1 MIKNIENYKWLFI
14 SSSFSA
20 LTIFIIKYY
29 NQNAF
34 NWLLLFAIL
43 SECGLIYGYIQ
54 ILNYGDILSQ
64 FSLVKIIAILLV
76 AIPSILFSWTKL
88 TTAKIFGIL
97 FGIIAI
103 YLLK

>member
-1 MIKNIENYKWLFI
+1 MINIQNYKWLLI
-14 SSSFSA
+14 SAFFSA
-20 LTIFIIKYY
+20 LTITIIKFYE
-29 NQNAF
+29 NNSH

-54 ILNYGDILSQ
+54 LLKSNDILTQ
-64 FSLVKIIAILLV
+64 FSLVKIIAILFV
-76 AIPSILFSWTKL
+76 VFPSIAFSWTKL
-88 TTAKIFGIL
+88 TVSKSFGIL